1 MSQEATITFSE
12 MHLEFKE
19 AVMAVSIFLSLLL
32 ILALSVISVLA
43 LLIYK
48 AVCNHRIKKQLS
60 GEVTY
65 KHRYIEPKSI
75 IIVILSV
82 MLAIMFVAM
91 TAVCGYKR
99 PNNNVD
105 NYRSAFHTPKEL
117 EESPLAIYKDA
128 YTKKSLTGYT
138 REEAQK
144 NNFKYILYKS
154 EDDYNSMLYPTF
166 IMFVEYTGNKK
177 FEGSVATE
185 SFEFRDGSHG
195 ATTQH
200 DEIFD
205 YYFVC
210 GNVDSN
216 ADFTFKLGLY
226 SDVADAK
233 TDFSNENCVGADET
247 FELKL

>member
-1 MSQEATITFSE
+1 MFALI
-12 MHLEFKE
+12 L
-19 AVMAVSIFLSLLL
+19 LPLL
-32 ILALSVISVLA
+32 IIITLSVIAVLA

-48 AVCNHRIKKQLS
+48 AICNHRIKKQLS

-65 KHRYIEPKSI
+65 KRKFIEPHHI
-75 IIVILSV
+75 IIIILSV

-91 TAVCGYKR
+91 TAISHYA
-99 PNNNVD
+99 PSHNNVD
-105 NYRSAFHTPKEL
+105 NYQSVFYTPEEL
-117 EESPLAIYKDA
+117 EDSPLAIYKDA
-128 YTKKSLTGYT
+128 YTQKSLTGYT

-177 FEGSVATE
+177 LEGSVAMD
-185 SFEFRDGSHG
+185 SYEFRDGST
-195 ATTQH
+195 ASATQH
-200 DEIFD
+200 DEVHE

-226 SDVADAK
+226 SKLADAK
-233 TDFSNENCVGADET
+233 TDFSNENCVEADET

>member
-1 MSQEATITFSE
+1 

-32 ILALSVISVLA
+32 ILTLCVIAVLS

-65 KHRYIEPKSI
+65 KRKFIEPKSI
-75 IIVILSV
+75 IIIILSV

-91 TAVCGYKR
+91 TAVCNYT
-99 PNNNVD
+99 PSHNNVD
-105 NYRSAFHTPKEL
+105 NYQSVFYTPEEL
-117 EESPLAIYKDA
+117 EDTPLAIYKDA
-128 YTKKSLTGYT
+128 YTQKSLTGYT
-138 REEAQK
+138 REEVQED
-144 NNFKYILYKS
+144 NFKYILYKS
-154 EDDYNSMLYPTF
+154 EEDYNSMLYPTF

-200 DEIFD
+200 DEVHE

-226 SDVADAK
+226 SKLADAK